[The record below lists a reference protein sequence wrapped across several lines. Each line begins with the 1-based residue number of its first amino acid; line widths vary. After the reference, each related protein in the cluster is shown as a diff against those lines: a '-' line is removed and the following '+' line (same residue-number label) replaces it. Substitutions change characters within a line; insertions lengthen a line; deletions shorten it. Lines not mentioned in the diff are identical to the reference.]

1 MTDTDLGNVFYNITA
16 NDQTSGTLAGAA
28 QNFYFMFNSIR
39 EGVSMVQ
46 TAFDDTV
53 GAAMD
58 YEDSIEHLSITTN
71 TSFDYVQ
78 RWKEAAT
85 SMGVDFDAFSSTMTM
100 MTQKIG
106 AQGTAG
112 DDLRQRIEALGVS
125 VIDANGNYRSTSDIM
140 QDLLPALSNVGD
152 AQTRDADALAIFGRS
167 WQNIAPMIDD
177 GTTAVNNFKAAS
189 PVMSDED
196 AQKVQN
202 FRIEWGI
209 LSERFEIFQDTVGTY
224 IIAFFQDVAQAG
236 AVAGVEISS
245 LGMALDGVEEY
256 IKTGNMAELTN
267 AMDRIS
273 NPGKYTTNFLDTTTV
288 ALHQATTSTSGAV
301 ETAKQQ
307 EEAQKKVEEA
317 QTKAEKASAEDQKK
331 ADAHTATQ
339 TKLAQTIEDNS
350 QKLEN
355 LEGETTKTA
364 TASAD
369 LALRI
374 TELKQ
379 KINDEINSY
388 NKNATTIYV
397 TVTPPAG
404 SSPTEVGTAVGSAI
418 NDQLADTA
426 NLRTQRI
433 AMGIGGND

>member
-71 TSFDYVQ
+71 TSFDDVQ

-245 LGMALDGVEEY
+245 LGMALDGVGIYQNRQHGGANKRHGSHFKSGQIYNEFPRY
-256 IKTGNMAELTN
+256 HHGGASSGHYKHIRGSR
-267 AMDRIS
+267 DR
-273 NPGKYTTNFLDTTTV
+273 
-288 ALHQATTSTSGAV
+288 
-301 ETAKQQ
+301 
-307 EEAQKKVEEA
+307 
-317 QTKAEKASAEDQKK
+317 
-331 ADAHTATQ
+331 
-339 TKLAQTIEDNS
+339 
-350 QKLEN
+350 
-355 LEGETTKTA
+355 KTA
-364 TASAD
+364 GRGPEKSGGGSNKSRKGKCRGSEKSRCTHSHSDETRAD
-369 LALRI
+369 
-374 TELKQ
+374 
-379 KINDEINSY
+379 Y
-388 NKNATTIYV
+388 
-397 TVTPPAG
+397 
-404 SSPTEVGTAVGSAI
+404 
-418 NDQLADTA
+418 
-426 NLRTQRI
+426 
-433 AMGIGGND
+433 